1 MPVQQSEDSVGGL
14 TIYTFLKINVCI
26 TSKYYEQQAYDQNYY
41 NMCQDYIQKQRQLQ
55 YESLTMTQP
64 GYSAVMDYVDKIGD
78 NLKTPKVL
86 NSALNSAF

>member
-1 MPVQQSEDSVGGL
+1 MHTCLKNLSFN
-14 TIYTFLKINVCI
+14 IYI

-55 YESLTMTQP
+55 YESHTMTQP

-86 NSALNSAF
+86 LSTNHTA